1 MKIIYSMTFANLFSA
16 MNLFSFFPRAQKK
29 KLELLK
35 GGETSRSVLNE
46 TTLSLLCDE
55 MQNFERA
62 KFFFFFFFAFVGWC
76 AQ

>member
-1 MKIIYSMTFANLFSA
+1 VKINVTSAVCTFSA

-29 KLELLK
+29 KFGELLE
-35 GGETSRSVLNE
+35 GETSGVVLNE